1 MKNAET
7 KTISA
12 YSSKQGVAIVEGFN
26 NTLVAGACSSSS
38 CVAVDV

>member
-1 MKNAET
+1 MKNA

-12 YSSKQGVAIVEGFN
+12 YSSMQGVAVVEGFD

-38 CVAVDV
+38 SCCG